1 MHILEGEL
9 SGAKSVRCINNLT
22 FVSVKDG
29 RRDKSAMSAN
39 TSKSIPKAAT
49 GLSRSSCP
57 EITDSHI
64 CHSDPSGF

>member
-1 MHILEGEL
+1 MCILDVKM
-9 SGAKSVRCINNLT
+9 SGVKSVSCINNLK
-22 FVSVKDG
+22 FVSAKDE
-29 RRDKSAMSAN
+29 RRDKSAMNAN

-49 GLSRSSCP
+49 GPSRSSCP

>member
-1 MHILEGEL
+1 M
-9 SGAKSVRCINNLT
+9 SGVKSVSCINNLT
-22 FVSVKDG
+22 FVSVKDE

-57 EITDSHI
+57 EITD
-64 CHSDPSGF
+64 